1 MYSVTIFKNT
11 YDNQTNRVM
20 QYETW
25 DDLVRMFF
33 NLSKKP
39 GEKGGRNSSPLVS
52 PALYIESSTRSNKN
66 VMAWS
71 RWCCLDVDDFS
82 CDGDLLPSLQSICGE
97 YRFACY
103 STASSTTNNPKFR
116 LVFDLTDSVERD
128 QIPHFWYALNKMFD
142 GLGDEQ
148 TKDLSRMYYVPA
160 QYPEAF
166 NFFFQNEGKVLNP
179 LDVMEAYPYIQTN
192 GGATFIDRLPDALRD
207 EVLNYRKSKLNRDIT
222 WTSYR
227 DCPFFPKQL
236 AAEYVTISGTG
247 WYSKL
252 YAIMIATAGNALK
265 KNYDITAKEIAT
277 LVRELDNETGN
288 WYDNRP
294 LELEADRA
302 IEYVYSKM

>member
-11 YDNQTNRVM
+11 FDNQTHRVM

-25 DDLVRMFF
+25 SDLVRMLL

-39 GEKGGRNSSPLVS
+39 GEKGGRNSSPLIS
-52 PALYIESSTRSNKN
+52 PASYVVDGTRSNKN
-66 VMAWS
+66 VVAWS
-71 RWCCLDVDDFS
+71 RWCCLDVDDFY
-82 CDGDLLPSLQSICGE
+82 CDGDPVSSLQSICGE
-97 YRFACY
+97 YRFVCY
-103 STASSTTNNPKFR
+103 STASSTPNHPKFR
-116 LVFDLTDSVERD
+116 LVFDLTDIVERD
-128 QIPHFWYALNKMFD
+128 QIPHFWFALNKMFA

-166 NFFFQNEGKVLNP
+166 NFFFENEGKVLNP
-179 LDVMEAYPYIQTN
+179 RNVMEAYPYVQTN
-192 GGATFIDRLPDALRD
+192 GGETFLDRLPDALRD

-236 AAEYVTISGTG
+236 ASEYVTISGTG

-252 YAIMIATAGNALK
+252 YSIMIATAGNALK

-277 LVRELDNETGN
+277 LVRELDNDTGN